1 MSLAKIVG
9 LIIAIPTISIII
21 INWWVEGQ
29 VVDAVLEAFGVHP
42 IIIALISIVGLIVLI
57 KIILNIIA

>member
-1 MSLAKIVG
+1 MGLAKIIG
-9 LIIAIPTISIII
+9 LIVAIPTILIII

-42 IIIALISIVGLIVLI
+42 IIIVLIGIVGIIVII
-57 KIILNIIA
+57 KIILNILS